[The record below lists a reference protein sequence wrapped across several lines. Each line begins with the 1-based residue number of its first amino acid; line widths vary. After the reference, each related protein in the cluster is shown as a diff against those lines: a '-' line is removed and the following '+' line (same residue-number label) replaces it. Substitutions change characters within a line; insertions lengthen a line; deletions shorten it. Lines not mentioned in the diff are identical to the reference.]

1 MAIHSG
7 IFWPGKSH
15 GQRSLAGYSP
25 QGHKEWDTTEHL
37 NNDKS
42 HNFAFVPGCLM
53 SHAVLSHV
61 SIILGQFHRGYLQ
74 DAYTYNTISFT
85 EPPLDRSLAGEQESY
100 RTLQRIAKRLCA
112 FSALP
117 AAPRRAAVLVVLDLS
132 SREPGPPLSYY
143 FPAIT

>member
-1 MAIHSG
+1 
-7 IFWPGKSH
+7 
-15 GQRSLAGYSP
+15 
-25 QGHKEWDTTEHL
+25 
-37 NNDKS
+37 
-42 HNFAFVPGCLM
+42 M

-61 SIILGQFHRGYLQ
+61 SIILGQFQHGYLQ
-74 DAYTYNTISFT
+74 DAYMYNTISFT

-100 RTLQRIAKRLCA
+100 RTLQRIAKQLCA

-132 SREPGPPLSYY
+132 SRDPGPPLSYY